1 VDDRLMDLE
10 IKVAFLE
17 KHVADL
23 DGVIREMAQHIEIL
37 RRELA
42 EVRDRSDG
50 TPEKP
55 GDERPPH
62 Y

>member
-1 VDDRLMDLE
+1 MDDRVMDLE

-17 KHVADL
+17 KHIADL
-23 DGVIREMAQHIEIL
+23 DGVIREMAQQLELL
-37 RRELA
+37 RREVVEL
-42 EVRDRSDG
+42 RDRSEG
-50 TPEKP
+50 PEKP